1 MEGGIPFAVGA
12 DVPALDDK
20 QFWARLQAWRE
31 EALPGCGL
39 DVDPIHH
46 ATVKFILLVGRLRF
60 LILSCVI
67 TKPYGVG
74 EQSRER
80 GPRTPPPL
88 TSHDARVAESCASGS
103 VGQRWESAL

>member
-20 QFWARLQAWRE
+20 HFWARLQAWRE

-67 TKPYGVG
+67 TKPYGV
-74 EQSRER
+74 RR
-80 GPRTPPPL
+80 AKPRARSADSSTSDL
-88 TSHDARVAESCASGS
+88 TRRQRAAPVA
-103 VGQRWESAL
+103 V